1 VLLAARFVL
10 GLAVGAASVV
20 VPAFLAEVAPF
31 EQRGSL
37 VSRNEFMIVI
47 GQFLAFAINAV
58 IGNVWGSNDHVWRY
72 MLAIAV
78 LPAFV
83 LFFGMLRM
91 PESPRWLASRGRKDE
106 ALEVLR
112 QIRSEERAVAEM
124 DEVIELAKLEA
135 EQKSGRRL
143 LLLGFGL
150 AAIQQLTGIN
160 SVMYYGTQVLE
171 QAGFTRDSAL
181 TFNVLNGAISVTAV
195 FIALK
200 VINRFDRRKL
210 LLFGFIGTTSAHVLL
225 GTVGVL
231 MPEGNP
237 IRPYLL
243 MILIL
248 VFIAFM
254 QGTIAPVTFLMI
266 AEIFPLKMRGLMVG
280 ASLFVLWVVNALIQL
295 VFPSLVAA
303 LGFGTFL
310 VFAVVG
316 VFAIWFVAAT
326 VPETRGR
333 TLERLEEKFRARWS

>member
-1 VLLAARFVL
+1 
-10 GLAVGAASVV
+10 
-20 VPAFLAEVAPF
+20 
-31 EQRGSL
+31 
-37 VSRNEFMIVI
+37 
-47 GQFLAFAINAV
+47 
-58 IGNVWGSNDHVWRY
+58 
-72 MLAIAV
+72 
-78 LPAFV
+78 
-83 LFFGMLRM
+83 
-91 PESPRWLASRGRKDE
+91 
-106 ALEVLR
+106 
-112 QIRSEERAVAEM
+112 
-124 DEVIELAKLEA
+124 
-135 EQKSGRRL
+135 
-143 LLLGFGL
+143 
-150 AAIQQLTGIN
+150 
-160 SVMYYGTQVLE
+160 
-171 QAGFTRDSAL
+171 
-181 TFNVLNGAISVTAV
+181 V